1 MIFSRGRP
9 RIPAI
14 WFLFGIWNKNRSPAK
29 KIISWQGYL
38 NGQWV
43 GWKDNPCHYKSKFLC
58 SFTLCSGIYVSSFA
72 FKLVNLLKKIFTFL
86 VKVILDS
93 DNGTEEDTGI
103 KQIVFYGLTSF
114 FCILTAIGLIY
125 LCKTHCCRF
134 QCCADLE
141 KKDDNQVYGEY
152 GDQEWHIPTCGQEE
166 NTEVIS

>member
-1 MIFSRGRP
+1 M
-9 RIPAI
+9 
-14 WFLFGIWNKNRSPAK
+14 
-29 KIISWQGYL
+29 
-38 NGQWV
+38 
-43 GWKDNPCHYKSKFLC
+43 
-58 SFTLCSGIYVSSFA
+58 
-72 FKLVNLLKKIFTFL
+72 
-86 VKVILDS
+86 KVILDS

-152 GDQEWHIPTCGQEE
+152 GDQDVMEVGVEVSRPTFKSVGEQDL
-166 NTEVIS
+166 VLS